1 MPTHRGAAGVLAL
14 AMVTAIGWAGSGTT
28 LASFT
33 DFSASTLTV
42 GAGVWAPD
50 PPEACADIL
59 RKPHAT
65 IVWGTPG
72 DDVLT
77 GGNHPQVL
85 MGLGGND
92 TLTAGNQGDC
102 LVGGDGDD
110 RLEGTNAKDVLIG
123 GAGDDYLDGGNGK
136 DFLDGGDDIDIC
148 LGGNGKDVVVN
159 CESSSAAPFVA
170 PLGQPGQDQGE
181 RGASSEQGGG
191 PTVEQPS
198 RPTPPP
204 ATDVQPHHPP
214 ADKAADPAADL
225 PADQP
230 AAAGG
235 GQSPPGADPTETA
248 AGDSGGA
255 TGPST
260 PAPELEEPQPTPT
273 TTPEVP

>member
-1 MPTHRGAAGVLAL
+1 MNRGAVPDIPRERLAALTLCLLVGAAGGAL
-14 AMVTAIGWAGSGTT
+14 AASDGATYAVYSDSAVVRSSAG
-28 LASFT
+28 ASN
-33 DFSASTLTV
+33 
-42 GAGVWAPD
+42 WAPD

-204 ATDVQPHHPP
+204 ASRCAAESP
-214 ADKAADPAADL
+214 AGR
-225 PADQP
+225 Q
-230 AAAGG
+230 GR
-235 GQSPPGADPTETA
+235 
-248 AGDSGGA
+248 
-255 TGPST
+255 
-260 PAPELEEPQPTPT
+260 
-273 TTPEVP
+273 